1 MIIKGKK
8 ADIFRF
14 NYKQMKIRVRKDY
27 KFKKIRYLI
36 LSVIILTPLLIFTVF
51 LRSDN
56 FIKNKEKVLYNIVK
70 NADIS
75 LKKINHVATKDGK
88 KEWAFKSDE
97 VIFSA
102 NEKKAE
108 VKSLYLTFFL
118 QNGIEANLT
127 ANNGVLNYET
137 NNIEA
142 FGNVIVTDGSYILK
156 TEHIFYNN
164 KNKIIASKDAVKI
177 MGTYFNISANSMIL
191 NIDKG
196 SAELNGDINAVF

>member
-1 MIIKGKK
+1 
-8 ADIFRF
+8 
-14 NYKQMKIRVRKDY
+14 MKIRVRKNY

-36 LSVIILTPLLIFTVF
+36 LSVIIITPLLIFTVF

-56 FIKNKEKVLYNIVK
+56 FIKNKEKVLYNIAK

-75 LKKINHVATKDGK
+75 LKKINHIATKDGE
-88 KEWAFKSDE
+88 KEWTFKSDE

-102 NEKKAE
+102 KEKKAE
-108 VKSLYLTFFL
+108 VKNLYLTFFL
-118 QNGIEANLT
+118 KNGSEANLT
-127 ANNGVLNYET
+127 ADNGVLNYET

-142 FGNVIVTDGSYILK
+142 FGNVIITDGSYILK

-164 KNKIIASKDAVKI
+164 KNNIIASKNAVKVL
-177 MGTYFNISANSMIL
+177 GKNFNISANSMTL
-191 NIDKG
+191 NINKG

>member
-1 MIIKGKK
+1 MPGLKLRDHGKIIINSNP
-8 ADIFRF
+8 A
-14 NYKQMKIRVRKDY
+14 QWP
-27 KFKKIRYLI
+27 
-36 LSVIILTPLLIFTVF
+36 VIIA
-51 LRSDN
+51 SDM
-56 FIKNKEKVLYNIVK
+56 VVTL
-70 NADIS
+70 S
-75 LKKINHVATKDGK
+75 SR
-88 KEWAFKSDE
+88 KSH
-97 VIFSA
+97 I
-102 NEKKAE
+102 
-108 VKSLYLTFFL
+108 LTFFL

-177 MGTYFNISANSMIL
+177 LGTYFNISANSMIL